1 MKNPIDKKL
10 YMNQMKRDLQ
20 LQRLNKEKDM
30 KQEIMILKNE
40 KAELKNENAELKN
53 QIRQFADWFQLLAK
67 KLKEVNKELDR
78 YKKTQ
83 SFKPVIIK

>member
-40 KAELKNENAELKN
+40 NTELKNE
-53 QIRQFADWFQLLAK
+53 IRQFADWFQLLAR
-67 KLKEVNKELDR
+67 KLKEANKKLER
-78 YKKTQ
+78 YEKTQ
-83 SFKPVIIK
+83 SFKPVMMK

>member
-40 KAELKNENAELKN
+40 NAELKN
-53 QIRQFADWFQLLAK
+53 KIRQFADWFQLLAR
-67 KLKEVNKELDR
+67 KLKEANKKLEK
-78 YKKTQ
+78 YEKTQ
-83 SFKPVIIK
+83 SFKPVMMK

>member
-30 KQEIMILKNE
+30 KQESML
-40 KAELKNENAELKN
+40 LKNENAELKN
-53 QIRQFADWFQLLAK
+53 EIRQFADWFQLLAR
-67 KLKEVNKELDR
+67 KLKEANKKLER
-78 YKKTQ
+78 YEKTQ
-83 SFKPVIIK
+83 SFKPVMMK

>member
-40 KAELKNENAELKN
+40 NAELKNE
-53 QIRQFADWFQLLAK
+53 IRQFADWFQILAR
-67 KLKEVNKELDR
+67 KLKEANKKIDQYE
-78 YKKTQ
+78 KTQ

>member
-40 KAELKNENAELKN
+40 NAELKNE
-53 QIRQFADWFQLLAK
+53 IRQFAD
-67 KLKEVNKELDR
+67 
-78 YKKTQ
+78 
-83 SFKPVIIK
+83 

>member
-40 KAELKNENAELKN
+40 NAELKNE
-53 QIRQFADWFQLLAK
+53 IRQFADWLQLLAR
-67 KLKEVNKELDR
+67 KLKEANKKLER
-78 YKKTQ
+78 YEKTQ
-83 SFKPVIIK
+83 SFKPVMMK

>member
-10 YMNQMKRDLQ
+10 YMNQMKRDSQ

-40 KAELKNENAELKN
+40 NAELKNE
-53 QIRQFADWFQLLAK
+53 IRQFADWFQLLAR
-67 KLKEVNKELDR
+67 KLKEANKKLER
-78 YKKTQ
+78 YEKTQ
-83 SFKPVIIK
+83 SFKPVMIK

>member
-20 LQRLNKEKDM
+20 MQRLNKEKDM

-40 KAELKNENAELKN
+40 NEDLKNE
-53 QIRQFADWFQLLAK
+53 IRQFADWFQLLAR
-67 KLKEVNKELDR
+67 KLKEANKKLER
-78 YKKTQ
+78 YEKTQ
-83 SFKPVIIK
+83 SFKPVMMK

>member
-1 MKNPIDKKL
+1 MENPIDKKL

-40 KAELKNENAELKN
+40 NAELKNE
-53 QIRQFADWFQLLAK
+53 IRQFADWLQLLAR
-67 KLKEVNKELDR
+67 KLKEANKKLER
-78 YKKTQ
+78 YEKTQ
-83 SFKPVIIK
+83 SFKPVMMK

>member
-53 QIRQFADWFQLLAK
+53 QIRQFADWFQLLAR
-67 KLKEVNKELDR
+67 KLKEANKKLER
-78 YKKTQ
+78 YEKHNLLNQ
-83 SFKPVIIK
+83 

>member
-1 MKNPIDKKL
+1 MKNPIDKKF

-40 KAELKNENAELKN
+40 NAELKNE
-53 QIRQFADWFQLLAK
+53 IRQFADWFQLLAR
-67 KLKEVNKELDR
+67 KLKEANKKLEK
-78 YKKTQ
+78 YEKTQ
-83 SFKPVIIK
+83 SFKPVMMK

>member
-40 KAELKNENAELKN
+40 NAELKNE
-53 QIRQFADWFQLLAK
+53 IRQFADWFQLLARRLKEANK
-67 KLKEVNKELDR
+67 KLER
-78 YKKTQ
+78 YEKTQ
-83 SFKPVIIK
+83 SFKPVMIK

>member
-40 KAELKNENAELKN
+40 NAELKNE
-53 QIRQFADWFQLLAK
+53 IRQFADWFQLLAR
-67 KLKEVNKELDR
+67 KLKEVNKKLER
-78 YKKTQ
+78 YEKTQ
-83 SFKPVIIK
+83 SFKPVMIK

>member
-40 KAELKNENAELKN
+40 NAELKNE
-53 QIRQFADWFQLLAK
+53 IRQFADWFQLLAR
-67 KLKEVNKELDR
+67 KLKEANKKLEK
-78 YKKTQ
+78 YEKTQ
-83 SFKPVIIK
+83 SFKPVMIK

>member
-40 KAELKNENAELKN
+40 NAELKNE
-53 QIRQFADWFQLLAK
+53 IRQFADWFQLLAR
-67 KLKEVNKELDR
+67 KLKEANKKLEK
-78 YKKTQ
+78 YEKTQ
-83 SFKPVIIK
+83 SFKPVMMK